1 MWSEILHKSIR
12 MPDDERENSVFTS
25 SSICELQRKQNYEAI
40 SNFISV
46 MENVNNSIFSSVAND
61 CFRNQ
66 LLNIEWVFYACFLLY
81 IDKWNAILAF
91 FFVIVYSLTCVGRF
105 N

>member
-1 MWSEILHKSIR
+1 MSEILHKSIH
-12 MPDDERENSVFTS
+12 MPDDERENSVFSSS

-46 MENVNNSIFSSVAND
+46 MKNVNNSIFASVADD

-66 LLNIEWVFYACFLLY
+66 LVNIE
-81 IDKWNAILAF
+81 
-91 FFVIVYSLTCVGRF
+91 
-105 N
+105 